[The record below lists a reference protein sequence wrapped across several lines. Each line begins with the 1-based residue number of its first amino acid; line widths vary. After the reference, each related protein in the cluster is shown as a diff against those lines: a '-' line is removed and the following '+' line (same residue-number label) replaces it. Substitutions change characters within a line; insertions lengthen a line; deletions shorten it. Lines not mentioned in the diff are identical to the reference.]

1 MVPKRESMAP
11 VLAHHKTS
19 FITSSVPSAVK
30 GSSGAEAEQPLCSR
44 VSPLVTDKMETVMRN
59 KNILHEMTTL
69 SLTGL
74 FQSSGGRWQTPDRQ
88 ARKLNLVTAE
98 Y

>member
-1 MVPKRESMAP
+1 MAP

-74 FQSSGGRWQTPDRQ
+74 FQFSGGRWQTPDRQ